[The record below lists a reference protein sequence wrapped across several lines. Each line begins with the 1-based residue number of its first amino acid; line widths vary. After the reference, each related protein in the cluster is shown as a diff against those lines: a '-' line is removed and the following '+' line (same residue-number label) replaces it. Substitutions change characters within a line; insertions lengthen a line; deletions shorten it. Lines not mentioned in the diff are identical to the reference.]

1 MPRPRLRRRICFCPR
16 AQFYKPRGIPLRQL
30 DIVTLFSDELETLR
44 LIDYQGLD
52 QEGAAKQMRV
62 SRITVQR
69 IYKLARR
76 KIAKALVEG
85 KAIRIV
91 NLEEGGE

>member
-1 MPRPRLRRRICFCPR
+1 MPRPRLRRRICFSPR
-16 AQFYKPRGIPLRQL
+16 ARFFKPRGIPMRHL
-30 DIVTLFSDELETLR
+30 DIVTFFSDELEALR
-44 LIDYQGLD
+44 LIDYEGLD

-69 IYKLARR
+69 IYKQARR

-85 KAIRIV
+85 KAIQII
-91 NLEEGGE
+91 NDMKGGD